1 MAGAF
6 PRKKRTFFDLDPVG
20 VFGGIGVSQ
29 VQNGDREKRSTAV
42 IHLPP
47 PKSFQISP
55 AESCLQYRK
64 VASINWH
71 Y

>member
-42 IHLPP
+42 IHQIFSPNRDLF
-47 PKSFQISP
+47 SFLH
-55 AESCLQYRK
+55 AQYALK
-64 VASINWH
+64 YHPIQVP
-71 Y
+71 

>member
-42 IHLPP
+42 IHLPY
-47 PKSFQISP
+47 PKYF
-55 AESCLQYRK
+55 
-64 VASINWH
+64 
-71 Y
+71 

>member
-1 MAGAF
+1 MAGVF

-47 PKSFQISP
+47 PKSFQISH
-55 AESCLQYRK
+55 AESCLQY
-64 VASINWH
+64 VIQGVPA
-71 Y
+71 